1 MYVIT
6 VRYYAGLWVMNY
18 IYEYII
24 VRSDCF
30 MEQHSIVSGVAVEVV
45 VVVVVAV
52 VVLGGGSTVYATCVS
67 D

>member
-1 MYVIT
+1 
-6 VRYYAGLWVMNY
+6 MNY

-30 MEQHSIVSGVAVEVV
+30 MEPHSIVSGVAVEVV